1 MQRRRFF
8 LGKLFLGLA
17 WRNLWRNTRRTLI
30 TFAAITVGM
39 WSMIVL
45 AALMQ
50 AWAMSTFD
58 ASINTLTGHG
68 QIHAPKYLDDPSVDH
83 RFAPPSGALK
93 LLLDSSQVK
102 DWAPRVRVPAIV
114 QTERDTAPITMV
126 GIDPQK
132 EKHLSFIANAVTEGQ
147 YLSSNDAPGLLLG
160 KKLAKRLHTGLNKR
174 VVIMSQGRSGN
185 IAERGFKVV
194 GIYTAEQ
201 EQTEERYV
209 FVSLHAAQRMLNI
222 GDDISEISFE
232 LYNLNELPQFI
243 KRLQDASPQLDV
255 KSWSSLE
262 PFTQAILDISQGTIA
277 LWTVIMFILVAFGLV
292 NTLLM
297 AVFERT
303 REFGL
308 LQALGMKPIYIIW
321 QVLLE
326 SMLLIGLGALAGF
339 ISGAGTVLAFHDG
352 LNLGGLAKG
361 AMLFGVGRVLYPHM
375 DWSQAV
381 EIALFVWGM
390 GILTSVYPAWRA
402 AREVPVRT
410 INQSY

>member
-1 MQRRRFF
+1 MQLGFP
-8 LGKLFLGLA
+8 GKLFLGLA

-30 TFAAITVGM
+30 TFAAIAVGM

-58 ASINTLTGHG
+58 SSINTLTGHG
-68 QIHAPKYLDDPSVDH
+68 QIHGAKYLDDPSVEH
-83 RFAPPSGALK
+83 RFTPPAGTLNK
-93 LLLDSSQVK
+93 LLGSSQVK
-102 DWAPRVRVPAIV
+102 AWAPRVRVPAIV
-114 QTERDTAPITMV
+114 QTERDTAPVTLV
-126 GIDPQK
+126 GINPPK
-132 EKHLSFIANAVTEGQ
+132 EKGLSFIANAVSEGR
-147 YLSSNDAPGLLLG
+147 YLSSLNDPGILLG
-160 KKLAKRLHTGLNKR
+160 KKLAQRLHTGLNKR

-194 GIYTAEQ
+194 GVYSAEQ

-209 FVSLHAAQRMLNI
+209 FISLSAAQHMLDI
-222 GDDISEISFE
+222 GDDISEISFK
-232 LYNLNELPQFI
+232 LNNMDELPQF
-243 KRLQDASPQLDV
+243 LGALNTAAPQLDI

-308 LQALGMKPIYIIW
+308 LQALGMKPVYILW

-326 SMLLIGLGALAGF
+326 SVLLIGLGILAGF
-339 ISGAGTVLAFHDG
+339 ISGAATVLAFHDG
-352 LNLGGLAKG
+352 LNLGVLSKG

-381 EIALFVWGM
+381 IIALFVWGM
-390 GILTSVYPAWRA
+390 GVITSLYPAWRA

>member
-1 MQRRRFF
+1 
-8 LGKLFLGLA
+8 
-17 WRNLWRNTRRTLI
+17 
-30 TFAAITVGM
+30 
-39 WSMIVL
+39 
-45 AALMQ
+45 
-50 AWAMSTFD
+50 
-58 ASINTLTGHG
+58 
-68 QIHAPKYLDDPSVDH
+68 
-83 RFAPPSGALK
+83 
-93 LLLDSSQVK
+93 
-102 DWAPRVRVPAIV
+102 
-114 QTERDTAPITMV
+114 
-126 GIDPQK
+126 
-132 EKHLSFIANAVTEGQ
+132 
-147 YLSSNDAPGLLLG
+147 
-160 KKLAKRLHTGLNKR
+160 
-174 VVIMSQGRSGN
+174 
-185 IAERGFKVV
+185 
-194 GIYTAEQ
+194 
-201 EQTEERYV
+201 
-209 FVSLHAAQRMLNI
+209 
-222 GDDISEISFE
+222 
-232 LYNLNELPQFI
+232 
-243 KRLQDASPQLDV
+243 
-255 KSWSSLE
+255 
-262 PFTQAILDISQGTIA
+262 
-277 LWTVIMFILVAFGLV
+277 MFILVAFGLV